1 MSIFVLACFWHLG
14 YLNFYSNNILSRAY
28 GIVKILDQNNSI
40 KPVLEIN
47 FNNQSKIL
55 NFNLNLAI
63 GRSNVFLNNLGGP
76 KNDKNFQ
83 EETLSDLEKNSLSF
97 STTNF
102 ILPVLGIN
110 WGKLHPKNAVDIAS
124 GCGSDVFASADGL
137 VIDLKDGGWNNGYG
151 KYIKIEHF
159 NQIQTVY
166 AHLNKLNVSLGDYVR
181 RGQKIGE
188 VGNTGEATGCHLH
201 FEVLGAKNP
210 FIK

>member
-1 MSIFVLACFWHLG
+1 MGHLG

-47 FNNQSKIL
+47 FNNQTQIN

-63 GRSNVFLNNLGGP
+63 GRSNVFLNDLGGP
-76 KNDKNFQ
+76 QNDKNFQ
-83 EETLSDLEKNSLSF
+83 EETFSGLEKNSLNF
-97 STTNF
+97 STVNF

-110 WGKLHPKNAVDIAS
+110 WGKLHPKNAVDIAA

-151 KYIKIEHF
+151 NYIKIEHL
-159 NQIQTVY
+159 NQIKTVY
-166 AHLNKLNVSLGDYVR
+166 AHLDKINISLGDYVM

-188 VGNTGEATGCHLH
+188 VGNTGESTGCHLH